1 MGWGGQFYFAISVG
15 IISTALGRAANT
27 NREEE
32 KKTKEGHVRQLFF
45 QSCKLWEYIAKF
57 GLTS

>member
-32 KKTKEGHVRQLFF
+32 KKDKGRPSETTLF
-45 QSCKLWEYIAKF
+45 
-57 GLTS
+57 